1 MGEPDIPFEPEDA
14 QLLAVAQLR
23 PRARA
28 RQEAACLQRDE
39 LLAHVKVQ
47 HGIEIG
53 TFVHTYSRR
62 GSKKKKN
69 YEAFFYMGRVK
80 DVKQGDDQNVDC
92 VLEQWV
98 DINDEDG
105 DHVEHAYTPAGT
117 DEWWVESVKSLGLV
131 PFMGEGPW
139 RKDNDGER
147 GTLD

>member
-1 MGEPDIPFEPEDA
+1 
-14 QLLAVAQLR
+14 
-23 PRARA
+23 
-28 RQEAACLQRDE
+28 
-39 LLAHVKVQ
+39 
-47 HGIEIG
+47 
-53 TFVHTYSRR
+53 VHTYSRR